1 MGEVSPYARTAYL
14 LLRVGAA
21 FAFIYPPISALV
33 GDPYTWI
40 GYFPPFTRGFI
51 DEVVMLHMFGVVEV
65 GIGLWIL
72 SGYKIFVPALLA
84 TALLLGIV
92 VFNPSEFPILFRD
105 LSIAALT
112 FALALMHAPPLL
124 AGSRQER

>member
-40 GYFPPFTRGFI
+40 GYFPSFTRGFI

-112 FALALMHAPPLL
+112 FALALMHAPVRTPT
-124 AGSRQER
+124 RV